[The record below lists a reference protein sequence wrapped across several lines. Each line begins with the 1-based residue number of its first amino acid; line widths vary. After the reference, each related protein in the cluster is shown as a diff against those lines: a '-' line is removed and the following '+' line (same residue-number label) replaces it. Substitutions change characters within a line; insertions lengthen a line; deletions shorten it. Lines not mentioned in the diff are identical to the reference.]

1 MDNDTIVL
9 ALKRVAAAMPEWETP
24 LVDAMGSAGESPY
37 RILIATLLSLRTRD
51 TVTAVVAP
59 KLFALADTPQ
69 AMLDLPVETLR
80 EVIHPITYYNDKVE
94 TIRRVSQIILDEY
107 DGKVPDEIDELVKM
121 PGVGRKTANL
131 VVTAGYDKL
140 GICVDIH
147 VHRITNRFGYVKTK
161 TPDKTEM
168 ALREKLPVEWW
179 KEINGLL
186 VSLGQNICHGVS
198 PKCSICPVNDLC
210 ERVDV
215 TRSR

>member
-1 MDNDTIVL
+1 MDSETIVV
-9 ALKRVAAAMPEWETP
+9 ALERLQAVMPTWETP

-59 KLFALADTPQ
+59 KLFAVADTPEK
-69 AMLDLPVETLR
+69 MLALPIEELR
-80 EVIHPITYYNDKVE
+80 EIIRPITYYNNKAD
-94 TIRRVSQIILDEY
+94 TIREVSRLILEKY
-107 DGKVPDEIDELVKM
+107 NGKVPDDLDELLTM

-131 VVTAGYDKL
+131 VITAGYDKL

-147 VHRITNRFGYVKTK
+147 VHRITNRFGYVQTPD
-161 TPDKTEM
+161 PDKTEM
-168 ALREKLPVEWW
+168 ALRAILPIPYW
-179 KEINGLL
+179 KRINGLL
-186 VSLGQNICHGVS
+186 VSLGQNICHSTS

-210 ERVDV
+210 ERVGV

>member
-1 MDNDTIVL
+1 MDNNTIVL
-9 ALKRVAAAMPEWETP
+9 ALKRVAATMDQWETP

-94 TIRRVSQIILDEY
+94 TIRRVSQIILNEY

-147 VHRITNRFGYVKTK
+147 VHRITNRFGYVNTK

-168 ALREKLPVEWW
+168 ALREKLRSTRPPW
-179 KEINGLL
+179 I
-186 VSLGQNICHGVS
+186 SLRNSKLI
-198 PKCSICPVNDLC
+198 
-210 ERVDV
+210 
-215 TRSR
+215 